1 VKISFDL
8 DGVIVEGNHHYVF
21 RILDIIRGLNP
32 EAAEIAEMDFYSS
45 RALKHRPAVF
55 LSKDD
60 EAAIITCRKPKAK
73 KATKDYLKKNE
84 IKALIIFADKKGEI
98 DWSSPYKKA
107 SKKAAR
113 LKAKAI
119 RDFGSEVH
127 FDNNPIMVKELRKL
141 CPETKIILVNE

>member
-1 VKISFDL
+1 MKISFDL

-45 RALKHRPAVF
+45 STLKHRPSVF

-60 EAAIITCRKPKAK
+60 EAAIITCRKPESQGV
-73 KATKDYLKKNE
+73 TEDYLKKHE
-84 IKALIIFADKKGEI
+84 IRVRVIFADKRGEI